1 MADQTPTTIIY
12 IPYPG
17 AASPGIYTAT
27 VTTADTVTLTD
38 FTDILHWYIVNLADN
53 TEAVATQLTNVLTV
67 TTIGLVT
74 QKILIYVQGA

>member
-1 MADQTPTTIIY
+1 MADQTPTTIMY

-17 AASPGIYTAT
+17 AASLGIYTAT

-53 TEAVATQLTNVLTV
+53 TEAVATQGTNILTITTAGLT
-67 TTIGLVT
+67 T
-74 QKILIYVQGA
+74 QKILIYAQGA